1 MKKVKCLSISA
12 NVYEPVGKITREGI
26 LRDYNVPSV
35 LWGIDGDW
43 MVNFIE
49 AKIPFYP
56 TDHCGYIRVKNSQ
69 INPEYFSMVL
79 EAEGFKVEFDRT
91 NRASIERISAL
102 LIKDPD
108 ISIQDDVVA
117 KCRQYKDELV
127 MIRER
132 KKKVLLKKESV
143 FDSHI
148 K

>member
-1 MKKVKCLSISA
+1 
-12 NVYEPVGKITREGI
+12 
-26 LRDYNVPSV
+26 
-35 LWGIDGDW
+35 

-79 EAEGFKVEFDRT
+79 EAEGLKVEFDRT

-102 LIKDPD
+102 LIKVPG
-108 ISIQDDVVA
+108 ISIQDNVVA
-117 KCRQYKDELV
+117 KCRKCKAELV
-127 MIRER
+127 MIKE
-132 KKKVLLKKESV
+132 KGGSFKESV
-143 FDSHI
+143 FDSYI